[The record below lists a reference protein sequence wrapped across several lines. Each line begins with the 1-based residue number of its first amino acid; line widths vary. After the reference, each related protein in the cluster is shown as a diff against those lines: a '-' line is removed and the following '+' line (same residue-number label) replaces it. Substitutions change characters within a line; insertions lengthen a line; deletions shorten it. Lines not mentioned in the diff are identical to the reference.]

1 MIRIAVA
8 GASGRM
14 GRMLIEAVL
23 AAPDM
28 TLAAALDRAD
38 SPALGS
44 DAAAFMGQQSGVLV
58 RADVDAALAGCDA
71 LIDFTRPE
79 ATLAHLKA
87 CVSNRVAVVIG
98 TTGFDAAGKEAI
110 RTASAQVP
118 VVFAANMSPG
128 VNITIRLIELATRM
142 LKDTD
147 IEVIEAHHRHK
158 VDAPSGT
165 ALAIGEA
172 IAAQLGDRPL
182 GEIGVFAREGHTG
195 PREPGS
201 IGFST
206 IRGGD
211 IVGDHTV
218 MYAGQGEQIEI
229 RHRATSR
236 AHYADGSLRACRFL
250 KGRQNGL
257 YSMREVLGI
266 G

>member
-1 MIRIAVA
+1 MMKIAIA

-28 TLAAALDRAD
+28 QLAAAFDRSD
-38 SPALGS
+38 SPLLGT
-44 DAAAFMGQQSGVLV
+44 DAAAFMGQASGVPIS
-58 RADVDAALAGCDA
+58 ADVAAGLAGCEV

-79 ATLAHLKA
+79 ATLAHLQA
-87 CVSNRVAVVIG
+87 CVQQRVGAVIG
-98 TTGFDAAGKEAI
+98 TTGFDEAGRAAIEQAA
-110 RTASAQVP
+110 TQVP

-128 VNITIRLIELATRM
+128 VNITIRLIELATQM

-172 IAAQLGDRPL
+172 IAAQLGQPL
-182 GEIGVFAREGHTG
+182 REIGVFAREGHTG
-195 PREPGS
+195 ARQPGS

-218 MYAGQGEQIEI
+218 LYAGQGEQIEI

-250 KGRQNGL
+250 KGRSSGL
-257 YSMREVLGI
+257 FSMREVLGI

>member
-1 MIRIAVA
+1 MMKIAIT

-14 GRMLIEAVL
+14 GRTLIEAVM

-28 TLAAALDRAD
+28 VLAAAFDRPD
-38 SPALGS
+38 SPLLGT
-44 DAAAFMGQQSGVLV
+44 DAAAFMGQHSGVAIS
-58 RADVDAALAGCDA
+58 ADVDAGLAGCEV

-79 ATLAHLKA
+79 GTLAHLQA
-87 CVSNRVAVVIG
+87 CVRHRVAAVIG
-98 TTGFDAAGKEAI
+98 TTGFDEAGRAAIEQAA
-110 RTASAQVP
+110 TQVP
-118 VVFAANMSPG
+118 VVLAANMSPG
-128 VNITIRLIELATRM
+128 VNIAIRLIELATQM
-142 LKDTD
+142 LRDTD

-172 IAAQLGDRPL
+172 IAGQLGQPL
-182 GEIGVFAREGHTG
+182 RDIGVFAREGHTG
-195 PREPGS
+195 PRQPGS

-218 MYAGQGEQIEI
+218 LFAGQGEQIEI

-250 KGRQNGL
+250 AGRQHGL
-257 YSMREVLGI
+257 FSMREVLDI

>member
-1 MIRIAVA
+1 MMKIAIT

-14 GRMLIEAVL
+14 GRTLIEAVM

-28 TLAAALDRAD
+28 VLAAAFDRAD
-38 SPALGS
+38 SPLLGT
-44 DAAAFMGQQSGVLV
+44 DAAAFMGQHSGVAIS
-58 RADVDAALAGCDA
+58 ADVDAGLAGCEV

-79 ATLAHLKA
+79 ATLAHLQA
-87 CVSNRVAVVIG
+87 CVRHRVAAVIG
-98 TTGFDAAGKEAI
+98 TTGFDEAGRATIAEAA
-110 RTASAQVP
+110 TQVP
-118 VVFAANMSPG
+118 VVLAANMSPG
-128 VNITIRLIELATRM
+128 VNIAIRLIELATQM
-142 LKDTD
+142 LRDTD

-172 IAAQLGDRPL
+172 IAGQLGQPL
-182 GEIGVFAREGHTG
+182 REIGVFAREGHTG
-195 PREPGS
+195 PRQPGS

-218 MYAGQGEQIEI
+218 LFAGQGEQIEI

-250 KGRQNGL
+250 AGRQHGL
-257 YSMREVLGI
+257 FSMREVLAI